1 MEMISKVIQFL
12 QKGIWEIQLKE
23 LSPLKAIPLK
33 YLRILLLAG
42 LGFWKDHCQKNAS
55 MLTYY
60 SLLNIVPLIAVAF
73 GIAKGFGLEKIIEK
87 QIVQIATRANWQAD
101 ATEQILQF
109 SRSMLEHVK
118 GGVIAGIGVLMLFWT
133 VISILGKIESSL
145 NTIWDIQKTRP
156 LVRKFTDYITLI
168 AFAPILF
175 VISSSATVLVASH
188 LKAIMNKIAL
198 LGVFSSVIL
207 FLLNLLPYVS
217 IWVLLTL
224 LYIVLPNTK
233 VPIRSGLLGA
243 LAAGTVFQIIQ
254 WIYIKF
260 QIGITKYGA
269 IYGSFAALP
278 LFLIWVQT
286 SWMIILFGAE
296 IAHANEHYETFGFHP
311 DYSRISPSSKK
322 LLILRIFHLLVEK
335 FAKGEKPLALKQIS
349 NTLQIPLRLVRQL
362 LNELLEAGLVVEV
375 SKGKNGEMA
384 FQPAKTIEGITI
396 KNVLEVYEQRG
407 DSFLPQSVSGEA
419 QQILK
424 YLKEI
429 EAAMERSPGNIHLKE
444 I

>member
-1 MEMISKVIQFL
+1 MEMISKLIQFL

-168 AFAPILF
+168 VFAPILF

>member
-1 MEMISKVIQFL
+1 MEMISKLIQFL

-168 AFAPILF
+168 VFAPILF

-384 FQPAKTIEGITI
+384 FQPAKTVEGITI

>member
-1 MEMISKVIQFL
+1 MEMISKLIQFL

-168 AFAPILF
+168 VFAPILF

-375 SKGKNGEMA
+375 SRGKNGEMA

>member
-168 AFAPILF
+168 VFAPILF